1 MIRAFVLDDEELAV
15 KRLVRLLVETGRV
28 EVSGSSTDPIDALA
42 ALNEKPVEVL
52 FPDIQMPGMTGFEM
66 LAYLDPQPLVVFTT
80 AFDQY
85 ALRAFEVNSIDYLLK
100 PIEASQLARAL
111 DKIERLRAAPSP
123 PADWKALL
131 EALMQ
136 SSPSAYPERIAS
148 RTGERI
154 QIIDLAKVT
163 HFFSQDKLTYAATE
177 SKNYVIDHAVGVGL
191 LHVGRIRQRADHH
204 DRHVV
209 ELGPLTDALQHA
221 EAVERRQDQIQ
232 GHQRWP
238 PRRQVGQRGRPV
250 AGRDDVHAQG
260 LGERLE

>member
-1 MIRAFVLDDEELAV
+1 MTEELAI
-15 KRLVRLLVETGRV
+15 KRLVRLLAETGRV

-52 FPDIQMPGMTGFEM
+52 VLDTQMPGMTGFEM

-85 ALRAFEVNSIDYLLK
+85 ALQAFEVNSIDYLLK

-123 PADWKALL
+123 PPDWKALL

-136 SSPSAYPERIAS
+136 SSPTAYPERIAS
-148 RTGERI
+148 RAGERI

-177 SKNYVIDHAVGVGL
+177 SKNYVIDHAGPARSPSVL
-191 LHVGRIRQRADHH
+191 PHSP
-204 DRHVV
+204 RHVV
-209 ELGPLTDALQHA
+209 KSRLGPRGLRLARRPRLSPAQ
-221 EAVERRQDQIQ
+221 RRQ
-232 GHQRWP
+232 RYP
-238 PRRQVGQRGRPV
+238 APSSPRPRHRAKKRL
-250 AGRDDVHAQG
+250 G
-260 LGERLE
+260 L